1 MYRVRKLWKN
11 VRIKTKIIIIYLIT
25 LLVSVSI
32 TYAILCRLNSV
43 YIEKEVGII
52 GTQTL
57 EALGGNLRLIFEN
70 VTQFSDYVYFDDDVQ
85 EVLKG
90 RNSAIVDAEKNRR
103 ITRSLSNMIVAGDY
117 IAGVY
122 VFDQYFNC
130 YRSYKKAPKKINTE
144 KIPDTAWYQQL
155 EKQKGNGFFI
165 HQSEGVIEY
174 WENNDYITY
183 VREIRDKNT
192 YEPRAILLVTIDPV
206 CIQNYFKEVHK
217 SYESEFCIVDSSGN
231 FIVKPEKYEESI
243 QGFMTEERMDED
255 GWQMCEIENEN
266 KLAVVRD
273 IGIQDWKL
281 IGIFGMDAMWTITP
295 YYVTLVILILCLN
308 AFFAA
313 VASIGLAHLIFKP
326 LSRVEK
332 HMKMVDEGTFIPM
345 QVDDSQNEITSLQR
359 IYNDM
364 TQSIQNLLER
374 VKEEEKIIAR
384 NELDI
389 IMAQINPH
397 FLYNTLDAASALAL
411 MKDYENC
418 FKMMQAI
425 GSFYRNSLN
434 SGLDY
439 ISIRD
444 EVECIKSY
452 ITILN
457 IRYDNKIQ
465 INYEVDEN
473 VLNEKILK
481 LILQP
486 LVENAV
492 YHGIK
497 ENADWGHISVKIFM
511 DEDEIILI
519 VSDDGKGMSEERI
532 DDVLSGRAA
541 TGRSGFGLYSLKQR
555 LFLYYGI
562 SEPLIINSEPGAGTE
577 IIVRTKRREGE

>member
-1 MYRVRKLWKN
+1 MDRVRKAWKN
-11 VRIKTKIIIIYLIT
+11 VRIKTKIILIYLIT

-32 TYAILCRLNSV
+32 TYTILYHLNSV
-43 YIEKEVGII
+43 YIEEEVGVI

-57 EALGGNLRLIFEN
+57 EALGGNLKLIFEN
-70 VTQFSDYVYFDDDVQ
+70 VTQYSDYIYFDDNVQ
-85 EVLKG
+85 EAFKG
-90 RNSAIVDAEKNRR
+90 SRSEIVTAENNKR
-103 ITRSLSNMIVAGDY
+103 ITRSLCNTIVAGDY
-117 IAGVY
+117 ISGVY

-130 YRSYKKAPKKINTE
+130 YRSYKKAPKAIDTK
-144 KIPDTAWYQQL
+144 KIPDTTWYQQL
-155 EKQKGNGFFI
+155 EEQGGNGFFI

-174 WENNDYITY
+174 RENNDYITY
-183 VREIRDKNT
+183 VREIQDKDT
-192 YEPRAILLVTIDPV
+192 YESRAILLVTIDPV
-206 CIQNYFKEVHK
+206 IIQNYFKEVHK
-217 SYESEFCIVDSSGN
+217 SYESEFCIIDSAGE
-231 FIVKPEKYEESI
+231 FIVKPEAFEESVQDLFI
-243 QGFMTEERMDED
+243 NNQIKSD
-255 GWQMCEIENEN
+255 GWQIYELGNRK
-266 KLAVVRD
+266 KLIIVQD

-295 YYVTLVILILCLN
+295 YYVTLVIMILCLN
-308 AFFAA
+308 AFFAV
-313 VASIGLAHLIFKP
+313 VASIGLTHLIFKP
-326 LSRVEK
+326 LSKVEK
-332 HMKMVDEGTFIPM
+332 HMKMVDEGEFILM
-345 QVDDSQNEITSLQR
+345 QVDDSQNEITNLQR

-364 TQSIQNLLER
+364 TMSIQNLLER
-374 VKEEEKIIAR
+374 VKEEEKIIAK

-411 MKDYENC
+411 VKDYDNC

-425 GSFYRNSLN
+425 GNFYRNSLN

-439 ISIRD
+439 ISVRD
-444 EVECIKSY
+444 EVACIRSY

-465 INYEVDEN
+465 MDYKVDEN

-497 ENADWGHISVKIFM
+497 ETVDWGCISIKIFR

-519 VSDDGKGMSEERI
+519 VADDGKGMSEERI
-532 DDVLSGRAA
+532 EEVLSGKAA
-541 TGRSGFGLYSLKQR
+541 TGKSGFGLYSLKQR

-562 SEPLIINSEPGAGTE
+562 SEPLIINSNPGAGTE
-577 IIVRTKRREGE
+577 IIVRTKRRKE

>member
-1 MYRVRKLWKN
+1 MDRVKKVWKN
-11 VRIKTKIIIIYLIT
+11 VRIKTKIVIIYLFT
-25 LLVSVSI
+25 LLISVSI
-32 TYAILCRLNSV
+32 TYAILYHLNSV
-43 YIEKEVGII
+43 YIEKEVGVI

-57 EALGGNLRLIFEN
+57 EALGGNLKLIFEN
-70 VTQFSDYVYFDDDVQ
+70 VTQFSDYVYFDDDIQ
-85 EVLKG
+85 EALKG
-90 RNSAIVDAEKNRR
+90 DGSAIVTADNNRK
-103 ITRSLSNMIVAGDY
+103 ITRSLSNTIVAGDY
-117 IAGVY
+117 ISGVY
-122 VFDQYFNC
+122 VFDRHLNC
-130 YRSYKKAPKKINTE
+130 YRSYKKAPKKIDT
-144 KIPDTAWYQQL
+144 KIIPDTTWYHQL

-192 YEPRAILLVTIDPV
+192 YEPRALLLVTIDPV
-206 CIQNYFKEVHK
+206 VIQNYFKGVHK
-217 SYESEFCIVDSSGN
+217 TYESEFCIVDHDGN
-231 FIVKPEKYEESI
+231 YIVKPNAYEDMVRDLFLEQ
-243 QGFMTEERMDED
+243 QGKMDQ
-255 GWQMCEIENEN
+255 WQMHEFADGK
-266 KLAVVRD
+266 KLVIMQD

-281 IGIFGMDAMWTITP
+281 IGIFGMDAMWAVTP
-295 YYVTLVILILCLN
+295 YYGTLVIIILCLN
-308 AFFAA
+308 AFFAVA
-313 VASIGLAHLIFKP
+313 ASIWLTRLIFHP
-326 LSRVEK
+326 LSKVEK
-332 HMKMVDEGTFIPM
+332 HMRMVDEGKFILM
-345 QVDDSQNEITSLQR
+345 QVDDSQNEITNLQK

-411 MKDYENC
+411 TKDYDNC

-425 GSFYRNSLN
+425 GNFYRNSLN

-439 ISIRD
+439 ICVRD

-457 IRYDNKIQ
+457 IRYDNKIRMEY
-465 INYEVDEN
+465 NVDEN
-473 VLNEKILK
+473 VLEEKVLK

-497 ENADWGHISVKIFM
+497 ENVDWGHISVKIFG

-519 VSDDGKGMSEERI
+519 VADDGKGMSEERI
-532 DDVLSGRAA
+532 KEVLSGKAA

-555 LFLYYGI
+555 LILYYGI
-562 SEPLIINSEPGAGTE
+562 SEPLMINSDPGVGTE
-577 IIVRTKRREGE
+577 VIVRTKRREE